1 MSEEEYLKN
10 RVAEQ
15 KKYFSLSAK
24 KNKKIYMTISMS
36 RLFLSLSI
44 AILSPILGE
53 SSPGSIVVS
62 ILAAIIAFLD
72 GVIFLKKSNENWIN
86 YRMTNEQLKKEE
98 CLFVTK
104 SEKYFDLDE
113 KDRFNMFVQNIESI
127 IQNTNQN
134 WEKSNLKKGGK

>member
-15 KKYFSLSAK
+15 RKYFSSSSK
-24 KNKKIYMTISMS
+24 KNKKLYMIISTS
-36 RLFLSLSI
+36 KLFISLSI

-53 SSPGSIVVS
+53 SSPASIVVA

-72 GVIFLKKSNENWIN
+72 GVIYLKKCNENWIN

-98 CLFVTK
+98 CFFVTK

-113 KDRFNMFVQNIESI
+113 KDRFNMFVQSIESI

-134 WEKSNLKKGGK
+134 WEKTNLKKGGK